1 MQVRVLG
8 PVDIMLDGGARP
20 VSGFRRQ
27 AVLAALALHDGQV
40 VSTGRLV
47 ELVWGDSPP
56 PTAINSLQ
64 THISYLRRVLGS
76 KDAIVARPPGYLLN
90 LGSDSTDART
100 AERLLRRGRQATDP
114 VQGARDLA
122 EALALWRGRPLA
134 DLVGSTW
141 LEEQSERLG
150 ALAEEIRR
158 ALFEARLAAGQH
170 REIVAELEQLAADDP
185 LDEQLHG
192 QLMLALYRCG
202 RQAHA
207 LAVFRRVRAALV
219 NQLGIEPGPMLRN
232 LESAILRQDHA
243 LAVPARP
250 DLSSPARPTLSSAAR
265 PNLSSP
271 ARPNPASPAARPMP
285 VPAQRPMPVP
295 AQRPV
300 PVPAQLPPAIAG
312 FAGRTAELARLDA
325 ALAQAERER
334 SAGSVAVVISAL
346 SGTAGVGKT
355 ALALQ
360 WAHQVAAQFPDGQ
373 LYVNLRGF
381 GPSGEPAE
389 PGEAICGF
397 LNGLGVPE
405 ASIANGVPTQA
416 ALYRSLVAGKRVLV
430 VLDNARDAEQVRP
443 LLPGS
448 PGCLV
453 IVTSRSN
460 LAGLVATDGA
470 YPVSLDVLTPPEASD
485 VLARRLGEARVASE
499 PEAVAEIIERCAR
512 LPLALAIAA
521 ARAAARPE
529 FPLAAIAA
537 ELRGATAA
545 LDPFGGGDGDGDGG
559 ADSRTDVRAVFS
571 WSCQAL
577 SDHAA
582 RLFRLLGLHPGQDIG
597 VHAAASLAGL
607 LASRARPLLADL
619 TRANLLLEY
628 APGRYSFHDL
638 LRAYAIELTDRH
650 DSKQERQA
658 AVHRELDYYLHAA
671 HQAAARLHP
680 HCDVIAIAR
689 AQPGVIT
696 ECLTGTQ
703 AALTWFNVEHR
714 TLIAV
719 NELALRLGFDTHTW
733 QLAWAIS
740 DFLTRNGRW
749 PDSHTVHHNALHA
762 AERAEHKYATG
773 YAHRA
778 LALANF
784 RLGHRGEAL
793 CHSEQALELFGELGE
808 HSAQGQTHLNL
819 AKFLG
824 LDGNNTDAL
833 RHAQYAYDHYQ
844 AAGNRAGQANSLN
857 SIGWFHAQLGDY
869 RRALFRCQQ
878 ALATLKELDDIMGAA
893 YTMDSL
899 AYIHRQLGDQPRA
912 IDCYQQTRDLF
923 REIGA
928 SHGEAEALAV
938 LGDVYDDIGDIDA
951 ARAAWREALDIL
963 AQIGHPAAEQVRAKL
978 VRAKVDP
985 LPAA

>member
-1 MQVRVLG
+1 
-8 PVDIMLDGGARP
+8 
-20 VSGFRRQ
+20 
-27 AVLAALALHDGQV
+27 
-40 VSTGRLV
+40 
-47 ELVWGDSPP
+47 
-56 PTAINSLQ
+56 
-64 THISYLRRVLGS
+64 
-76 KDAIVARPPGYLLN
+76 
-90 LGSDSTDART
+90 
-100 AERLLRRGRQATDP
+100 
-114 VQGARDLA
+114 
-122 EALALWRGRPLA
+122 
-134 DLVGSTW
+134 
-141 LEEQSERLG
+141 
-150 ALAEEIRR
+150 
-158 ALFEARLAAGQH
+158 
-170 REIVAELEQLAADDP
+170 
-185 LDEQLHG
+185 
-192 QLMLALYRCG
+192 
-202 RQAHA
+202 
-207 LAVFRRVRAALV
+207 
-219 NQLGIEPGPMLRN
+219 
-232 LESAILRQDHA
+232 
-243 LAVPARP
+243 
-250 DLSSPARPTLSSAAR
+250 
-265 PNLSSP
+265 
-271 ARPNPASPAARPMP
+271 MP
-285 VPAQRPMPVP
+285 VPAQRPG
-295 AQRPV
+295 

-325 ALAQAERER
+325 ALVQAERER

-360 WAHQVAAQFPDGQ
+360 WAHQVADQFPDGQ

-381 GPSGEPAE
+381 GPGGEPAE
-389 PGEAICGF
+389 PAEAICGF
-397 LNGLGVPE
+397 LNGFGVPE
-405 ASIANGVPTQA
+405 ASIADGVPARA

-460 LAGLVATDGA
+460 LAGLVVTDGA
-470 YPVSLDVLTPPEASD
+470 YPVILDVLSPPEARD

-499 PEAVAEIIERCAR
+499 PEAVEEIIERCAR

-529 FPLAAIAA
+529 FPLAAVAA

-545 LDPFGGGDGDGDGG
+545 LDPFGGDGDGDG

-577 SDHAA
+577 SEDAA

-607 LASRARPLLADL
+607 PAGPARLLLADL
-619 TRANLLLEY
+619 TRSNLLLEY

-638 LRAYAIELTDRH
+638 LRAYAIELTDGH
-650 DSKQERQA
+650 DSEQERQA
-658 AVHRELDYYLHAA
+658 ALHRVLDYYLHAA
-671 HQAAARLHP
+671 HQAAALLHP
-680 HCDVIAIAR
+680 HCDVIEVAR
-689 AQPGVIT
+689 AQPGVIA
-696 ECLTGTQ
+696 ECLTGTP

-733 QLAWAIS
+733 QLAWAMG

-762 AERAEHKYATG
+762 AERVAHKYATG

-778 LALANF
+778 LGLANY
-784 RLGHRGEAL
+784 RLGHRGEAR
-793 CHSEQALELFGELGE
+793 CHNEQALELFGELGE

-819 AKFLG
+819 AQFFG
-824 LDGNNTDAL
+824 LDGNDTDAL

-844 AAGNRAGQANSLN
+844 AAGNRAGQANALN

-869 RRALFRCQQ
+869 RQALFRCQQ
-878 ALATLKELDDIMGAA
+878 ALATLQELDDILGAA
-893 YTMDSL
+893 HTMDSL
-899 AYIHRQLGDQPRA
+899 AHIHRQLGDQPQA

-928 SHGEAEALAV
+928 SHGEAESLAV
-938 LGDVYDDIGDIDA
+938 LGDVCDDVGDVDA
-951 ARAAWREALDIL
+951 ARAAWREALGIL
-963 AQIGHPAAEQVRAKL
+963 VQIGHPGVEQVRAKL
-978 VRAKVDP
+978 VRAQLAP